1 MASIEKLGEKLGE
14 KLRTNSGR
22 IWLRAAALGLAALVW
37 AAPGQAQYSERD
49 ASRPLLTADDFTIE
63 ERREPV
69 AVEHYD
75 IEADLDLETHEIK
88 SKVEMRLKALETVSD
103 VTFELNENLFPTS
116 VTSDDGNALSAQR
129 NSSGL
134 GLRVSLGRSLR
145 RDETFTITME
155 LEGPLADAEYSPVP
169 GVELAYIGEERSF
182 LLYPARWF
190 PVNGF
195 GADQFTARIQIAA
208 PEGFKVIGSGLASA
222 GTAEGGRVKHTFEF
236 KQASFPGSIAILRD
250 EPVTAETSGITTT
263 VYFHSVESDLAR
275 EYGETT
281 GAIVEFLSG
290 KFGAPYSSSLT
301 LVETG
306 ENFPEGYAAPGILF
320 FNPYT
325 IGAVVNRRALGT
337 EVAHQWWRLIVS
349 PGNRNHLWLDHGL
362 AIYSA
367 LLEIEESQG
376 KEAFETAVSDV
387 RIESLTYEDIPII
400 QAGRLEDFSPEL
412 DALAG
417 GKGAMVLHMLRWT
430 IGDDAFFATLK
441 QLREK
446 FEWRSTTT
454 RDLQDIAQEVSGKEL
469 QAFFIQWTESTGT
482 PEFTQEYTIYRL
494 GQGKGFRVL
503 GKVKQDMDTF
513 RMPVELKIETEGEPE
528 YQTVEVAGTSSD
540 YTIDTFGKPKK
551 VILDPNNRILR
562 FDEKIRVLVAI
573 RKGEQLYKFGY
584 YNESLAE
591 YQKALDINRYS
602 SLAHYRIGEVFFR
615 QNNYQSAA
623 NEFRESLNGDQ
634 EPAWTEVWAH
644 INLGMIFDIT
654 DQRERAVNEYQLAI
668 RTRDNTGGAQ
678 DEARKYL
685 ESPYVRPRRTERI
698 Y

>member
-1 MASIEKLGEKLGE
+1 MRKLRGAASGLFPSSRTGWARGPALFAGGACVLALSFAGRALAQEQRPLIDVQSYHIEAIVEPGAQVLAATAQVQFIPREQTSQAIFELHNGLNVTSVKTADGVELQPLRYRQDSTVRLSFPDTLPVGEPVTLTFRYDGRLAGLENSPVEGLSLASIE
-14 KLRTNSGR
+14 
-22 IWLRAAALGLAALVW
+22 
-37 AAPGQAQYSERD
+37 P
-49 ASRPLLTADDFTIE
+49 
-63 ERREPV
+63 
-69 AVEHYD
+69 
-75 IEADLDLETHEIK
+75 
-88 SKVEMRLKALETVSD
+88 
-103 VTFELNENLFPTS
+103 
-116 VTSDDGNALSAQR
+116 
-129 NSSGL
+129 
-134 GLRVSLGRSLR
+134 
-145 RDETFTITME
+145 
-155 LEGPLADAEYSPVP
+155 
-169 GVELAYIGEERSF
+169 ERSY

-195 GADQFTARIQIAA
+195 GADQFSARIQIAA
-208 PEGFKVIGSGLASA
+208 PEGFKVLGSGLSTQGA
-222 GTAEGGRVKHTFEF
+222 AEDGRVTHTFEF
-236 KQASFPGSIAILRD
+236 SQASFPGSIAILRD
-250 EPVTAETSGITTT
+250 EPLTAETAGITTT
-263 VYFHSVESDLAR
+263 VYFHSVEPDLAR
-275 EYGETT
+275 EYGEAT
-281 GAIVEFLSG
+281 AEIVEFFSG
-290 KFGAPYSSSLT
+290 KFGPPYSSSLT

-306 ENFPEGYAAPGILF
+306 EEYPEGYAAPGMLF

-325 IGAVVNRRALGT
+325 IGAVVNRRALGA

-349 PGNRNHLWLDHGL
+349 PGNRNHLWLDDGL
-362 AIYSA
+362 AKYSA

-376 KEAFETAVSDV
+376 EEAFETGVSDV

-400 QAGRLEDFSPEL
+400 QAGRLADFSPEL
-412 DALAG
+412 EALAG

-441 QLREK
+441 QLRDK
-446 FEWRSTTT
+446 FEWHSVTT
-454 RDLQDIAQEVSGKEL
+454 RDLQDVAQEVSGKDL

-503 GKVKQDMDTF
+503 GKIRQDMDTF

-528 YQTVEVAGTSSD
+528 YQTVEVSGTSSD

-551 VILDPNNRILR
+551 VILDPNNHILR

-573 RKGEQLYKFGY
+573 RKGEQMFKFGY
-584 YNESLAE
+584 YNEALAE

-623 NEFRESLNGDQ
+623 NEFREALNGDQ
-634 EPAWTEVWAH
+634 EPNWTEVWAH
-644 INLGMIFDIT
+644 INLGNIFDIT
-654 DQRERAVNEYQLAI
+654 SQRERAVNEYQLAI

-685 ESPYVRPRRTERI
+685 ESPYVRERRTERV

>member
-1 MASIEKLGEKLGE
+1 
-14 KLRTNSGR
+14 
-22 IWLRAAALGLAALVW
+22 
-37 AAPGQAQYSERD
+37 
-49 ASRPLLTADDFTIE
+49 
-63 ERREPV
+63 
-69 AVEHYD
+69 
-75 IEADLDLETHEIK
+75 
-88 SKVEMRLKALETVSD
+88 
-103 VTFELNENLFPTS
+103 
-116 VTSDDGNALSAQR
+116 
-129 NSSGL
+129 
-134 GLRVSLGRSLR
+134 
-145 RDETFTITME
+145 
-155 LEGPLADAEYSPVP
+155 
-169 GVELAYIGEERSF
+169 
-182 LLYPARWF
+182 
-190 PVNGF
+190 
-195 GADQFTARIQIAA
+195 
-208 PEGFKVIGSGLASA
+208 
-222 GTAEGGRVKHTFEF
+222 
-236 KQASFPGSIAILRD
+236 
-250 EPVTAETSGITTT
+250 
-263 VYFHSVESDLAR
+263 
-275 EYGETT
+275 
-281 GAIVEFLSG
+281 
-290 KFGAPYSSSLT
+290 
-301 LVETG
+301 
-306 ENFPEGYAAPGILF
+306 
-320 FNPYT
+320 
-325 IGAVVNRRALGT
+325 
-337 EVAHQWWRLIVS
+337 
-349 PGNRNHLWLDHGL
+349 
-362 AIYSA
+362 
-367 LLEIEESQG
+367 
-376 KEAFETAVSDV
+376 VSDV

>member
-1 MASIEKLGEKLGE
+1 MRKLRGLAPGSFVPSRLGWACAMALLLAGGALAQEQRPLIDVQSYDIDAIVEPGAQVLAATAQVHFIPREQTSQVILELHNGLNVTSVKTADGSELQPLRYRQDSTVRLTFPDALPVGEPVTLTFRYDGRLAGLENSPVEGLSLASID
-14 KLRTNSGR
+14 
-22 IWLRAAALGLAALVW
+22 
-37 AAPGQAQYSERD
+37 P
-49 ASRPLLTADDFTIE
+49 
-63 ERREPV
+63 
-69 AVEHYD
+69 
-75 IEADLDLETHEIK
+75 
-88 SKVEMRLKALETVSD
+88 
-103 VTFELNENLFPTS
+103 
-116 VTSDDGNALSAQR
+116 
-129 NSSGL
+129 
-134 GLRVSLGRSLR
+134 
-145 RDETFTITME
+145 
-155 LEGPLADAEYSPVP
+155 
-169 GVELAYIGEERSF
+169 ERSY

-195 GADQFTARIQIAA
+195 GADQFTARLQIAV
-208 PEGFKVIGSGLASA
+208 PEGFKVIGSGLSTKGA
-222 GTAEGGRVKHTFEF
+222 AEGGRVKHSFEF
-236 KQASFPGSIAILRD
+236 KQPSFPGSIAILRD
-250 EPVTAETSGITTT
+250 EPVVAETSGITTT
-263 VYFHSVESDLAR
+263 VYFHSATPDLAR

-281 GAIVEFLSG
+281 GEIVAFFSG
-290 KFGAPYSSSLT
+290 KFNAPYSSALT

-306 ENFPEGYAAPGILF
+306 ENSPEAYAAPGILF

-325 IGAVVNRRALGT
+325 IGAVVNRRALGAQ
-337 EVAHQWWRLIVS
+337 VAHQWWPLIVS
-349 PGNRNHLWLDHGL
+349 PGNRNHLWLDEGL

-400 QAGRLEDFSPEL
+400 QSGRLADFSPEMA
-412 DALAG
+412 ALAG

-441 QLREK
+441 QIREK
-446 FEWRSTTT
+446 FEWRSMTTL
-454 RDLQDIAQEVSGKEL
+454 DLQDTAQEVSGKEL

-513 RMPVELKIETEGEPE
+513 RMPVELRIETEGEPE

-573 RKGEQLYKFGY
+573 RKGEQMFAYGY
-584 YNESLAE
+584 YNEALAE

-602 SLAHYRIGEVFFR
+602 SLSHYRIGEVFFR

-623 NEFRESLNGDQ
+623 NEFRETLNGDQ

-644 INLGMIFDIT
+644 IHLGMIFDIT

-668 RTRDNTGGAQ
+668 RTRDNTKGAQ

-685 ESPYVRPRRTERI
+685 ENAYVRPRRTERI

>member
-1 MASIEKLGEKLGE
+1 MR
-14 KLRTNSGR
+14 KLR
-22 IWLRAAALGLAALVW
+22 GLAPGLFESSRVSWACAMALLL
-37 AAPGQAQYSERD
+37 AGGALAQEQ
-49 ASRPLLTADDFTIE
+49 RPLID
-63 ERREPV
+63 V
-69 AVEHYD
+69 QSYD
-75 IEADLDLETHEIK
+75 IDAT
-88 SKVEMRLKALETVSD
+88 VEPGAQVLAATAQVHFIPREQTSQVI
-103 VTFELNENLFPTS
+103 FELHNALNVTS
-116 VTSDDGNALSAQR
+116 VKTAS
-129 NSSGL
+129 
-134 GLRVSLGRSLR
+134 
-145 RDETFTITME
+145 
-155 LEGPLADAEYSPVP
+155 
-169 GVELAYIGEERSF
+169 GVELQPLRYRQDSTVRLSFPDTLPVGEPVTLTFRYDGRLAGLENSPVEGLSMALIDPERSY

-195 GADQFTARIQIAA
+195 GADQFTARIQIAV
-208 PEGFKVIGSGLASA
+208 PEGFKVIGSGVSTKGA
-222 GTAEGGRVKHTFEF
+222 AEAGRVKHSFEF
-236 KQASFPGSIAILRD
+236 KQASFPGSIAILRE
-250 EPVTAETSGITTT
+250 EPVAAQTSGITTT
-263 VYFHSVESDLAR
+263 VYFNSATPDLAR
-275 EYGETT
+275 EYGEAT
-281 GAIVEFLSG
+281 AEIVEFFSG
-290 KFGAPYSSSLT
+290 KFNAPYTSALT

-306 ENFPEGYAAPGILF
+306 ENSPEAYAAPGILF

-325 IGAVVNRRALGT
+325 IGAVVNRRALGAQ
-337 EVAHQWWRLIVS
+337 VAHQWWRLIVS
-349 PGNRNHLWLDHGL
+349 PGNRNHLWLDDGL
-362 AIYSA
+362 AVYSA

-376 KEAFETAVSDV
+376 KEAFEAAVSDV

-400 QAGRLEDFSPEL
+400 QAGRLTDFSPEL
-412 DALAG
+412 NALAG

-441 QLREK
+441 QFREK
-446 FEWRSTTT
+446 FEWRSMTT
-454 RDLQDIAQEVSGKEL
+454 RDFQDIAQEVSGKDL

-573 RKGEQLYKFGY
+573 RKGEQMVEYGY
-584 YNESLAE
+584 YNEALAE

-602 SLAHYRIGEVFFR
+602 SLSHYRIGEVFFR

-623 NEFRESLNGDQ
+623 NEFREALNGDQ

-654 DQRERAVNEYQLAI
+654 GQRERAVNEYQLAI
-668 RTRDNTGGAQ
+668 RTRDNTKGAQ

-685 ESPYVRPRRTERI
+685 ENAYVRPRRTERI